1 MAVLGA
7 ALLLVM
13 LLSAVAAPLV
23 APYDPVAMDLN
34 ARLSAP
40 NLAHLLGTDFFGR
53 DVLSRIIFGARV
65 SLFIGLAS
73 VGWAALVGVPFGLV
87 AGYFGGLVS
96 DVLMRIAD
104 ALLSFPPLLLA
115 IAISGSLGG
124 GQGNVILALGMM
136 YVPVFARLARG
147 NTLALREEV
156 YVMAAQSYGARSVSI
171 LVRHILPNLIGILVV
186 QGTVGFSSAV
196 IAEATLSFLGLGVAP
211 PLPSWGRDLNDGRA
225 YIRDAWWL
233 VMVPSLTIVVN
244 VLGIN
249 FLGDG
254 LRDALDPR
262 TRRAV

>member
-1 MAVLGA
+1 
-7 ALLLVM
+7 
-13 LLSAVAAPLV
+13 
-23 APYDPVAMDLN
+23 
-34 ARLSAP
+34 
-40 NLAHLLGTDFFGR
+40 
-53 DVLSRIIFGARV
+53 
-65 SLFIGLAS
+65 
-73 VGWAALVGVPFGLV
+73 
-87 AGYFGGLVS
+87 
-96 DVLMRIAD
+96 MRIAD

-136 YVPVFARLARG
+136 YVPVFARLVRG

-156 YVMAAQSYGARSVSI
+156 YVMAAQSYGARNVSI

-186 QGTVGFSSAV
+186 QATVGFSSAV

-233 VMVPSLTIVVN
+233 VMVPSLTIVVS

-262 TRRAV
+262 TRRNT